1 VSDIASRA
9 EEVRG
14 RLAEAEARA
23 GRPPGSARLVAV
35 TKTHPPGRILEGVA
49 AGLLLLGENRVQ
61 EAAGKVAEVPGVTWH
76 LVGHLQRNK
85 ARQALEIFSLIHSL
99 DSARLARRLGE
110 LGRERGR
117 PAEALV
123 QVNLSREASKSGIDE
138 EGLPGLLDECSGLA
152 GLRVRGLMTIPAP
165 VSDPEEN
172 RPLFARLRELLER
185 ERERG
190 REGIEL
196 VELSMGMTEDFEV
209 AVEEGATL
217 VRVGRALF
225 GPRQPYPG

>member
-1 VSDIASRA
+1 
-9 EEVRG
+9 
-14 RLAEAEARA
+14 
-23 GRPPGSARLVAV
+23 VAI
-35 TKTHPPGRILEGVA
+35 TKTHPPERIREAVA
-49 AGLLLLGENRVQ
+49 AGLLVLGENRVQ
-61 EAAGKVAEVPGVTWH
+61 EAAGKVGTIAGESGVTWH

-99 DSARLARRLGE
+99 DSERLARRLDE
-110 LGRERGR
+110 LGRDRGR
-117 PAEALV
+117 PAEVLV

-138 EGLPGLLDECSGLA
+138 PGLPGLLDACAGLG

-172 RPLFARLRELLER
+172 RPVFARLRDLLER

-190 REGIEL
+190 REGMEL
-196 VELSMGMTEDFEV
+196 GQLSMGMTDDFEV

-225 GPRQPYPG
+225 GPRATYRG